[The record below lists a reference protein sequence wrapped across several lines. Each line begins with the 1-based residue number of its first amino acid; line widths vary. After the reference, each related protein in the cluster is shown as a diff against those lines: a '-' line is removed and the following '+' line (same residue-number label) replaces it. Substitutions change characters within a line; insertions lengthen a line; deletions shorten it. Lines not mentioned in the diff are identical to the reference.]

1 MMTREEMAKYIA
13 KCEASVAEQNKRIV
27 VSEQRQRSFEAKIK
41 SCIDDVMSIVNE
53 PLRVLIRDIKNT
65 KLSP

>member
-1 MMTREEMAKYIA
+1 MTREEMAKYIA